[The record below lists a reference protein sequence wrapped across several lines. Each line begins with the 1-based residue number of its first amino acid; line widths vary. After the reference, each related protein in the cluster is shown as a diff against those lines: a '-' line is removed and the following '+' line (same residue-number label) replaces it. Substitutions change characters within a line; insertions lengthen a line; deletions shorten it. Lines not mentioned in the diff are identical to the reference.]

1 MFTYF
6 CKYLPQAEFEP
17 DTFKT
22 ILKILLKIFE
32 VFLKHSF
39 QKIFEYSKSSSQPHS
54 SRFGGRVN
62 DAKLIV
68 VRYIFSATQTPF
80 QLNFLT
86 DQWTTST
93 QTGVA
98 GFKLTYFEVN
108 C

>member
-1 MFTYF
+1 MS
-6 CKYLPQAEFEP
+6 
-17 DTFKT
+17 
-22 ILKILLKIFE
+22 LKIGSALT
-32 VFLKHSF
+32 
-39 QKIFEYSKSSSQPHS
+39 PHQGGPQGGPI
-54 SRFGGRVN
+54 RRADGGGRRSDDEGLWRTADGEKCLLLFSNTLKFN